1 MVWSLP
7 KVRKVLITLQPQAG
21 LWDAYYSNI
30 TVLSL
35 PKVRHGPPHA
45 ATVDQKLATW
55 RHTTAISW
63 LCVFK
68 RFANVLPTLQQ
79 LTKSWPLGGIIQ
91 QYHGLEFAKSLP
103 TSSSQCNSCPKA
115 ETTAVSWSGVCQK
128 FAKVLLTL
136 QQLIKSC
143 PLGGILRQYHGLEIA
158 KSSPRSPSCCNS

>member
-1 MVWSLP
+1 MWVVGCSGVWVGAVRATSRTCEQGDGPPQAATVDEKLASWVAYYSNIMVWSLP
-7 KVRKVLITLQPQAG
+7 KVRKVPITLQPQAG

-63 LCVFK
+63 SCVCK

-103 TSSSQCNSCPKA
+103 KSSTRCNS
-115 ETTAVSWSGVCQK
+115 
-128 FAKVLLTL
+128 
-136 QQLIKSC
+136 
-143 PLGGILRQYHGLEIA
+143 
-158 KSSPRSPSCCNS
+158 

>member
-30 TVLSL
+30 TVLGL

-63 LCVFK
+63 SCVCK
-68 RFANVLPTLQQ
+68 RFANVLPTHQQ
-79 LTKSWPLGGIIQ
+79 LTKSWPLGVMLQ

-103 TSSSQCNSCPKA
+103 RSSSRCNSCPRIGVLDAYYGNIMVLSLQHVCQGPPQAATVDQKLA
-115 ETTAVSWSGVCQK
+115 SWMHTTAISWS
-128 FAKVLLTL
+128 
-136 QQLIKSC
+136 
-143 PLGGILRQYHGLEIA
+143 
-158 KSSPRSPSCCNS
+158 